1 MSPSRPRIRSH
12 ARAALAAVL
21 LAAAA
26 IGGAAAPARAL
37 TVGIADN
44 KPDMFADPR
53 FGAAGIRIA
62 RLSVGWDA
70 LSSPWQLAEIDA
82 WLGAAQAANVEP
94 LVSFG
99 HSRTDRRSLPTPERF
114 LFEFRRFR
122 ARYPWVRDFATWN
135 EGNHCGEPTCHR
147 PQLVAAYY
155 RKLRRECPGC
165 RILAAEVLD
174 QPNMVRWVRAFRHTA
189 PRGAALLGAAQLH
202 RRQPRPRPRHAPPP
216 ARGQRPDLVHG
227 DGRHR
232 RPAQPPQGDVP
243 RVGAPCR
250 DGDPLRLPAARP
262 AQPPRDARL
271 RLPVERRPAA
281 ADVGLGARRP
291 DRPRPPGAAGA
302 HASAPAP
309 AAAPARRCDRRHDA
323 APSAAHRS
331 RRSGFEN
338 QRSANGSSLKGATP
352 HEAP

>member
-1 MSPSRPRIRSH
+1 MSPSRPRIRSP

-155 RKLRRECPGC
+155 RKLRRECPDC

-174 QPNMVRWVRAFRHTA
+174 QPNMVRLVRAFRHTA
-189 PRGAALLGAAQLH
+189 HEEPRYWGLHNYIDANRGRVRGTRRLLRAVKGQIWFTETGGIVA
-202 RRQPRPRPRHAPPP
+202 RRNRHKVTFPESARHAATATRFVFRRLVPLSRRVTRVYVYQWNAGPPP
-216 ARGQRPDLVHG
+216 QTWDSGLIGPT
-227 DGRHR
+227 GR
-232 RPAQPPQGDVP
+232 
-243 RVGAPCR
+243 
-250 DGDPLRLPAARP
+250 ARP
-262 AQPPRDARL
+262 ALRVVTRVLRRQRARQTAGATGGTTPLPPPL
-271 RLPVERRPAA
+271 T
-281 ADVGLGARRP
+281 G
-291 DRPRPPGAAGA
+291 PGAA
-302 HASAPAP
+302 ASRTNGRRT
-309 AAAPARRCDRRHDA
+309 ARR
-323 APSAAHRS
+323 
-331 RRSGFEN
+331 
-338 QRSANGSSLKGATP
+338 
-352 HEAP
+352 